1 MESRNRLNRN
11 GFTLIELLVVIS
23 IIALLVGI
31 LLPALGAAR
40 SSARNAKCLSM
51 TRQHALAWSAMSV
64 DHNDEFWKYDFYN
77 LIHEALED
85 YMPMTGDAS
94 TGLICPETEL
104 PEPAPGGYDANSSG
118 NYSNNG
124 TASEAVLWNPVAN
137 DGTYKFS
144 SYAFNGF
151 LYHNK
156 EMGVRGAWGIGGF
169 DYNLAK
175 YSADKQNILD
185 NYYFGANVGHIP
197 SPSQT
202 PTFADSNR
210 VDTWPMDSLVYTT
223 ISTGKLVTNSG
234 KDYEN
239 KIVRMQFRRHSGDAI
254 NISYVDGHGESP
266 SVNDLWHY
274 KWHKQFELKDANVTG
289 SWSSGGAPPSR

>member
-1 MESRNRLNRN
+1 MERQNRLNRN

-51 TRQHALAWSAMSV
+51 TRQHAIAWSAMSV
-64 DHNDEFWKYDFYN
+64 DRKDEFWKYDYNN
-77 LIHEALED
+77 LIHEAMED
-85 YMPMTGDAS
+85 YMPMTGEAS

-104 PEPAPGGYDANSSG
+104 PDISASSYDAETG
-118 NYSNNG
+118 MHNYG
-124 TASEAVLWNPVAN
+124 TAVTAVLWNPVAN
-137 DGTYKFS
+137 DGEYKFT

-156 EMGVRGAWGIGGF
+156 VAAGVGGIGGTG
-169 DYNLAK
+169 YNART
-175 YSADKQNILD
+175 SGMDLD
-185 NYYFGANVGHIP
+185 IHFFGTNVGHVP

-202 PTFADSNR
+202 PIFADSNR
-210 VDTWPMDSLVYTT
+210 VDTWPMDTLVYTT
-223 ISTGKLVTNSG
+223 ISDGRLQTNGSIDA
-234 KDYEN
+234 KN
-239 KIVRMQFRRHSGDAI
+239 KMVRMEFRRHSGDAI
-254 NISYVDGHGESP
+254 NIACADGHGESP

-274 KWHKQFELKDANVTG
+274 EWNKAFETKDANVTG